1 MKMKN
6 KAIFAFATFSVTQTL
21 CLPAFADEADD
32 LAKKLANPVAA
43 LISVPIQANFDENIG
58 ANEQGSVLRIN
69 IQPVIPVSI
78 SDDWN
83 LISRTILP
91 VIQQSDIPVA
101 GAGESGLGDVLQSV
115 FFSPKQPSA
124 SGLIWG
130 VGPVLLLDTASD
142 AALGGEK
149 WGAGPTG
156 VVLKQ
161 DGAWTYGVL
170 ANHVASFA
178 GEDSR
183 SDINATYVNPFV
195 SFITQSKTTYGFNIE
210 HTYDWEA
217 EEPTTL
223 VNLTANQLFK
233 VGDQLLQ
240 VGGGFR
246 YWTASPDNG
255 PHDLGFRL
263 QLTLLFP
270 K

>member
-1 MKMKN
+1 MTMKN
-6 KAIFAFATFSVTQTL
+6 TAIFTFAAFSVTQAL
-21 CLPAFADEADD
+21 CLPAFADEAAD

-43 LISVPIQANFDENIG
+43 LISVPIQANYDENIG
-58 ANEQGSVLRIN
+58 ANEQGSVWRIN

-83 LISRTILP
+83 LISRTIVP
-91 VIQQSDIPVA
+91 IIQQSDIPVA
-101 GAGESGLGDVLQSV
+101 GSGESGIGDVTQS
-115 FFSPKQPSA
+115 FFLSPKEPTA

-142 AALGGEK
+142 AALGSEK
-149 WGAGPTG
+149 WGTGPTG

-170 ANHVASFA
+170 ANHVVSFT

-210 HTYDWEA
+210 YTYDWEA
-217 EEPTTL
+217 EEPITL

-255 PHDLGFRL
+255 PKDLGFRL

>member
-6 KAIFAFATFSVTQTL
+6 KSVFALTALSVTQAI
-21 CLPAFADEADD
+21 CLPAFADEAAD

-43 LISVPIQANFDENIG
+43 LISVPIQANYDENIG
-58 ANEQGSVLRIN
+58 ANEQGSVWRIN

-91 VIQQSDIPVA
+91 IIQQSDIPVA
-101 GAGESGLGDVLQSV
+101 GSGESGIGDVTQSF
-115 FFSPKQPSA
+115 FFSPKQPTA

-130 VGPVLLLDTASD
+130 AGPVLLLDTASD
-142 AALGGEK
+142 AALGSEK

-161 DGAWTYGVL
+161 DGAWTYGAL
-170 ANHVASFA
+170 ANHIVSFT

-183 SDINATYVNPFV
+183 ADINATYVNPFV
-195 SFITQSKTTYGFNIE
+195 SFITQSKTTFGLSVDY
-210 HTYDWEA
+210 TYDWKA
-217 EEPTTL
+217 EEPTALANFT
-223 VNLTANQLFK
+223 VNQLLK
-233 VGDQLLQ
+233 MGDQLFQ
-240 VGGGFR
+240 VGGGIR
-246 YWTASPDNG
+246 YWSSSPDNG
-255 PHDLGFRL
+255 PQDLGFRL